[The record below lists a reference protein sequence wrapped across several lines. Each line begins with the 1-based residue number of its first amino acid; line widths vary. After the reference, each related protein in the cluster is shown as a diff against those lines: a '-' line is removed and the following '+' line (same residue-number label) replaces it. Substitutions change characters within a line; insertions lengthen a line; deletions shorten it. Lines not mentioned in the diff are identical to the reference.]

1 MTMRKGDCGCN
12 GVYGFFEKRRREDI
26 LLISAIWAAKF
37 WGLTLALGYPVWRF
51 FWALGWVVGCQKWV
65 IQLEFF
71 SMYDDQRGFW
81 VEICGSIVRLCA
93 IVGSGCHLQGVRQ
106 VPCR

>member
-1 MTMRKGDCGCN
+1 MGCM
-12 GVYGFFEKRRREDI
+12 VFFEKRRREDI

-71 SMYDDQRGFW
+71 FD
-81 VEICGSIVRLCA
+81 VR
-93 IVGSGCHLQGVRQ
+93 
-106 VPCR
+106 